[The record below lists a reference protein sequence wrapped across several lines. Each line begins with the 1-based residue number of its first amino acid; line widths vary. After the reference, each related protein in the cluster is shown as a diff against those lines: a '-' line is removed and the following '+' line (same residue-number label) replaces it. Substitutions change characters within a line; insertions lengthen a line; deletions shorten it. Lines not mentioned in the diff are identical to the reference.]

1 MFNKLVNKCQES
13 EAFSWAITIS
23 GIAAMVAI
31 ALI

>member
-1 MFNKLVNKCQES
+1 MFNKLIKKCQES
-13 EAFSWAITIS
+13 EAFSWAITIG